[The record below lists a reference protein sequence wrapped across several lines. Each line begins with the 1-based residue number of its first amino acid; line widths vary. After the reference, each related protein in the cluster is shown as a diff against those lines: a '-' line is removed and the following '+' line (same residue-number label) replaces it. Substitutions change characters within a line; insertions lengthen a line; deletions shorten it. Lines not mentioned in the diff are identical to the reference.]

1 MLSFFLIY
9 FTFFASLNGMIP
21 VKWFKCCNIFSKL
34 LNKGKEDSDSGEYIK
49 QRFGTVIL
57 TISNLFF
64 TTIFSGFLI
73 FGNEVLKDFTLRYL
87 ITLPIA
93 LTKFYIF
100 ILTNCLLN
108 IIDYGNIDLLSNP
121 IIISVFLSVFHSL
134 TFVITDIIDIEPR
147 ILVIIQFS
155 IGILCFL
162 SFVVLL
168 LISNFVEDVLDCLT
182 NSCCKSNSC
191 CDDCCDCCPY
201 DCCDCLSN
209 SYCECSCCDDSFPND
224 CGGCLKNSCC
234 KCNSCCDN
242 SYDDCCDCCPY
253 DCCGFLK
260 DFFCECNSC
269 CDNCCEC
276 SCCDCCPYNCCDCC

>member
-1 MLSFFLIY
+1 M
-9 FTFFASLNGMIP
+9 NGIIP

-108 IIDYGNIDLLSNP
+108 IMDYGNIDLLSNS
-121 IIISVFLSVFHSL
+121 IIISVFLSVFHIL
-134 TFVITDIIDIEPR
+134 TFIITDIIDIEPR
-147 ILVIIQFS
+147 ILIIIQFS
-155 IGILCFL
+155 IAILL
-162 SFVVLL
+162 QLLFVVLL
-168 LISNFVEDVLDCLT
+168 LILNFVEDGLDCLI
-182 NSCCKSNSC
+182 NSCCKSNSCCDDCCECSC

-201 DCCDCLSN
+201 DCCDCLT
-209 SYCECSCCDDSFPND
+209 
-224 CGGCLKNSCC
+224 NSCC
-234 KCNSCCDN
+234 KCSCC
-242 SYDDCCDCCPY
+242 DDCCDCCPY
-253 DCCGFLK
+253 DCCDCLT
-260 DFFCECNSC
+260 NSC
-269 CDNCCEC
+269 CKC
-276 SCCDCCPYNCCDCC
+276 SCCDDCCDCLL